1 MDEVATCLVVATIW
15 LIVGIILGWVSLGI
29 LVGKRYSRGYDDGFK
44 AAQREESA
52 V

>member
-1 MDEVATCLVVATIW
+1 MAECLTASI
-15 LIVGIILGWVSLGI
+15 INFFVGIILGWVSLGVV
-29 LVGKRYSRGYDDGFK
+29 VGKRYSRGYDDGFK